1 MSAAWV
7 CHRRNRAT
15 HQPDR
20 DYSKKHLE
28 PRTSPEDSRPML
40 KRKTPLRAKSG
51 FKKRGGK
58 LKPFSEKGRKK
69 NEEYKK
75 VRKEYLEEKEYRCEI
90 CGGQATDIH
99 HKSGRAHNTLE
110 KRTFM
115 ALCRF
120 CHSRCHDNPK
130 WARENGYLVYEYKR
144 HAD

>member
-1 MSAAWV
+1 
-7 CHRRNRAT
+7 
-15 HQPDR
+15 
-20 DYSKKHLE
+20 
-28 PRTSPEDSRPML
+28 ML

-115 ALCRF
+115 ALCRA
-120 CHSRCHDNPK
+120 CHRRCHDNPA

-144 HAD
+144 YTD